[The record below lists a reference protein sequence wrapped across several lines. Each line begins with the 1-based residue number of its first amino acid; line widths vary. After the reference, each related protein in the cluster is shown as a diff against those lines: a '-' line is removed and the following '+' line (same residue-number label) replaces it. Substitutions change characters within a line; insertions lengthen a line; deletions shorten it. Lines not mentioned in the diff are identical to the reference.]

1 MEPGQETAQ
10 AVHDAIC
17 VDRDG
22 HDQSSW
28 VNRCGT
34 TRCVAG
40 WTLNLHGFSDDFIIN
55 NAMIHSSNGVMA
67 LAERLLDI
75 SHDDGC
81 ILFLCTSNDE
91 ALTAVEWLARGKKL
105 QWAEILSERKYET
118 LREDGLL

>member
-10 AVHDAIC
+10 AVYDMISN
-17 VDRDG
+17 RNL

-28 VNRCGT
+28 VNHCNT

-40 WTLNLHGFSDDFIIN
+40 WTLSLHGFSDDFIIGN
-55 NAMIHSSNGVMA
+55 SMLHSSEGVMA

-75 SHDDGC
+75 SHDDGYV
-81 ILFLCTSNDE
+81 LFLSTGNDE

-105 QWAEILSERKYET
+105 QWQEILSERKYQA
-118 LREDGLL
+118 LQEDGVL